1 MPPWGF
7 LSQVTLRERT
17 THHMLSMT
25 PSALSGRPPLPVR
38 PQPHERDGRQPQPG
52 GGQPH
57 PHTAQHDDTTARE
70 LLTALYTD
78 YAPLVIRTAARELR
92 PDDRDLVDDLAQDV
106 WLDTWR
112 HLLRGNKVHH
122 PAGFLATRTRR
133 RAIDHYRLA
142 RVRREQATDY
152 TDDVALHRITRL
164 IGDAA

>member
-1 MPPWGF
+1 M
-7 LSQVTLRERT
+7 
-17 THHMLSMT
+17 
-25 PSALSGRPPLPVR
+25 
-38 PQPHERDGRQPQPG
+38 
-52 GGQPH
+52 
-57 PHTAQHDDTTARE
+57 
-70 LLTALYTD
+70 YTD
-78 YAPLVIRTAARELR
+78 YAPLVIRTAVRVLR

-112 HLLRGNKVHH
+112 HLLRGNEVHH

-152 TDDVALHRITRL
+152 TDDVALHRITRM

>member
-1 MPPWGF
+1 
-7 LSQVTLRERT
+7 
-17 THHMLSMT
+17 MLSISSS
-25 PSALSGRPPLPVR
+25 PAALSGRPPLPTR

-57 PHTAQHDDTTARE
+57 PRIAHDDSVARE
-70 LLTALYTD
+70 LLTALYDD
-78 YAPLVIRTAARELR
+78 YAPLVLRTAARALR

-112 HLLRGNKVHH
+112 HLLRGNELRR
-122 PAGFLATRTRR
+122 PAGWLATRTRR

-142 RVRREQATDY
+142 HVRRERATDY
-152 TDDVALHRITRL
+152 SDDVTLHRIARM

>member
-1 MPPWGF
+1 
-7 LSQVTLRERT
+7 
-17 THHMLSMT
+17 MLSMT
-25 PSALSGRPPLPVR
+25 PPALGGRPQLPVR

-57 PHTAQHDDTTARE
+57 PHTAQHDDTAARE
-70 LLTALYTD
+70 LLAALYTD
-78 YAPLVIRTAARELR
+78 YAPLVIRTAARALR
-92 PDDRDLVDDLAQDV
+92 PDDRDLIDDLAQDV

-112 HLLRGNKVHH
+112 HLLRGNEVHH

-152 TDDVALHRITRL
+152 TDDVALHRITRM